1 MEMYH
6 DRLARLLMEKNPVL
20 SYDKARTWVE
30 LLWDDFETTYAKAG
44 EKYRGK
50 NMTEKIVTQWIV
62 NYGDKLHQFLAT
74 NPKYSHLLNDSD
86 GMLH

>member
-86 GMLH
+86 GMIH

>member
-6 DRLARLLMEKNPVL
+6 DRLARLLMEKNPAL

-74 NPKYSHLLNDSD
+74 NPKYSHLLNDSE

>member
-6 DRLARLLMEKNPVL
+6 DRLARLLMEKNPAL

-86 GMLH
+86 GMIH

>member
-6 DRLARLLMEKNPVL
+6 DRLARLLMEKNPAL

>member
-6 DRLARLLMEKNPVL
+6 DRLARLLMEKNPAL

-74 NPKYSHLLNDSD
+74 NPKYSHLLNDND

>member
-6 DRLARLLMEKNPVL
+6 DRLARLLMERNPAL

-86 GMLH
+86 GMIH